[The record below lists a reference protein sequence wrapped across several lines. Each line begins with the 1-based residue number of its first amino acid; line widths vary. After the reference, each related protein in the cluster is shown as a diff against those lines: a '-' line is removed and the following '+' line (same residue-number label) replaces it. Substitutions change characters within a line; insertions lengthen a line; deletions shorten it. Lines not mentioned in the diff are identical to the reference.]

1 MRVLNTF
8 SSFSVN
14 DVPAAKRFYGE
25 TLGLDVK
32 NGAMGFL
39 EIDVPGGG
47 HVTCYPKPD
56 HQPATFTVLNL
67 IVPNID
73 EAVDELNGK
82 GVTHGAVR
90 LWRDQDGCAWRDA
103 RRGAA
108 HRLVQGSFRQRHIDH
123 RDDGGLHR
131 LGLSAAWPPSHPA
144 LIIRGTGCDWEGRC
158 GSSLSRMRP
167 RWPGCCDAA

>member
-1 MRVLNTF
+1 M
-8 SSFSVN
+8 
-14 DVPAAKRFYGE
+14 PAAKSFYGE

-82 GVTHGAVR
+82 GVTMEQYDFGETKT
-90 LWRDQDGCAWRDA
+90 DA
-103 RRGAA
+103 RG
-108 HRLVQGSFRQRHIDH
+108 VM
-123 RDDGGLHR
+123 RDEGPPI
-131 LGLSAAWPPSHPA
+131 AWFKDPSGNVIS
-144 LIIRGTGCDWEGRC
+144 IIETMAGYT
-158 GSSLSRMRP
+158 
-167 RWPGCCDAA
+167 A

>member
-1 MRVLNTF
+1 MKVLNTF
-8 SSFSVN
+8 SSFSVT
-14 DVPAAKRFYGE
+14 DVAAAKKFYGE

-32 NGAMGFL
+32 DGAMGFL

-82 GVTHGAVR
+82 GVTMEQYDFG
-90 LWRDQDGCAWRDA
+90 DTKTDA
-103 RRGAA
+103 RG
-108 HRLVQGSFRQRHIDH
+108 VM
-123 RDDGGLHR
+123 RDEGPPI
-131 LGLSAAWPPSHPA
+131 AWFKDPSGNVISVIETMA
-144 LIIRGTGCDWEGRC
+144 GYTD
-158 GSSLSRMRP
+158 
-167 RWPGCCDAA
+167 

>member
-1 MRVLNTF
+1 MKVLNTF
-8 SSFSVN
+8 SSFSVT
-14 DVPAAKRFYGE
+14 DVPAAKKFYGE

-32 NGAMGFL
+32 DGAMGFL

-82 GVTHGAVR
+82 GVTMEQYDFGETKT
-90 LWRDQDGCAWRDA
+90 DA
-103 RRGAA
+103 RG
-108 HRLVQGSFRQRHIDH
+108 VM
-123 RDDGGLHR
+123 RDEGPPI
-131 LGLSAAWPPSHPA
+131 AWFKDPSGNVISVIETMA
-144 LIIRGTGCDWEGRC
+144 GYTN
-158 GSSLSRMRP
+158 
-167 RWPGCCDAA
+167 

>member
-1 MRVLNTF
+1 MKVLNTF
-8 SSFSVN
+8 SSFSVT
-14 DVPAAKRFYGE
+14 DVPAAKKFYGE

-82 GVTHGAVR
+82 GVTMEQYDFG
-90 LWRDQDGCAWRDA
+90 DTKTDA
-103 RRGAA
+103 RG
-108 HRLVQGSFRQRHIDH
+108 VM
-123 RDDGGLHR
+123 RDEGPPI
-131 LGLSAAWPPSHPA
+131 AWFKDPSGNVISVIETMA
-144 LIIRGTGCDWEGRC
+144 GYTD
-158 GSSLSRMRP
+158 
-167 RWPGCCDAA
+167 

>member
-14 DVPAAKRFYGE
+14 DVPAAKRFYGDA
-25 TLGLDVK
+25 LGLDVK
-32 NGAMGFL
+32 DGAMGFL

-82 GVTHGAVR
+82 GVTMEQYDFGETKT
-90 LWRDQDGCAWRDA
+90 DA
-103 RRGAA
+103 RG
-108 HRLVQGSFRQRHIDH
+108 VM
-123 RDDGGLHR
+123 RDEGPPI
-131 LGLSAAWPPSHPA
+131 AWFKDPSGNVVSVIEA
-144 LIIRGTGCDWEGRC
+144 MAGYTD
-158 GSSLSRMRP
+158 
-167 RWPGCCDAA
+167 

>member
-1 MRVLNTF
+1 MKVLNTF
-8 SSFSVN
+8 SSFSVT
-14 DVPAAKRFYGE
+14 DVPAAKKFYGE

-32 NGAMGFL
+32 DGAMGFL

-82 GVTHGAVR
+82 GVTMEQYDFGETKT
-90 LWRDQDGCAWRDA
+90 DA
-103 RRGAA
+103 RG
-108 HRLVQGSFRQRHIDH
+108 VM
-123 RDDGGLHR
+123 RDEGPPI
-131 LGLSAAWPPSHPA
+131 AWFKDPSGNVISVIETMA
-144 LIIRGTGCDWEGRC
+144 GYT
-158 GSSLSRMRP
+158 
-167 RWPGCCDAA
+167 A

>member
-1 MRVLNTF
+1 MKVLNTF
-8 SSFSVN
+8 SSFSVT
-14 DVPAAKRFYGE
+14 DVAAAKKFYGE

-73 EAVDELNGK
+73 DAVDELNGK
-82 GVTHGAVR
+82 GVTMEQYDFG
-90 LWRDQDGCAWRDA
+90 DTKTDA
-103 RRGAA
+103 RG
-108 HRLVQGSFRQRHIDH
+108 VM
-123 RDDGGLHR
+123 RDEG
-131 LGLSAAWPPSHPA
+131 PPIAGFKDPSGNVISVIETMA
-144 LIIRGTGCDWEGRC
+144 GYTD
-158 GSSLSRMRP
+158 
-167 RWPGCCDAA
+167 

>member
-67 IVPNID
+67 IVPSID

-82 GVTHGAVR
+82 GVTMEQYDFGETKT
-90 LWRDQDGCAWRDA
+90 DA
-103 RRGAA
+103 RG
-108 HRLVQGSFRQRHIDH
+108 VM
-123 RDDGGLHR
+123 RDEGPPI
-131 LGLSAAWPPSHPA
+131 AWFKDPSGNVIS
-144 LIIRGTGCDWEGRC
+144 IIETMAGYT
-158 GSSLSRMRP
+158 
-167 RWPGCCDAA
+167 A